1 MLRSKVVW
9 MLLAGAA
16 IGTFAMLPLRA
27 QDEAKPEAKPAEA
40 KAPEILRFA
49 SEDEPDN
56 ESLVHEALDQYVSLQ
71 FKDLPLRALAEA
83 VAKKCDISIVLNE
96 QSLTDEG
103 VATDTPIT
111 LNVSRVTLRSAL
123 KLALDPLQLRAIVDD
138 EVLMITTAADAV
150 NHLNLVVYDVTDL
163 EELRH
168 KEKER
173 GYSHFLQAI
182 QDSTGGEPDGPW
194 MDVDGEGGTMS
205 LLKLGDADLLAIR
218 QTEAVHRQ
226 IEQFLSDTRA
236 ALERE
241 DEEEEPVIAT
251 TAAAVE
257 KRLHRRVNVNFD
269 DVSWQT
275 AVKTLAAGIGVVV
288 QIDGAID
295 GGTPVTLRAKD
306 TQASTIFE
314 RLLKP
319 RQLGWQ
325 VTDMGLRI
333 ATTEALDREPE
344 VQVYDVVEFYSAN
357 NKEFDF
363 EGLIE
368 VIKTIEGPAEDGPR
382 MAAAGM
388 LLHGMPML
396 VVKTTRERQSRI
408 SLLFKDLRSAQERA
422 IRRFPGAVGRAI
434 DEP

>member
-27 QDEAKPEAKPAEA
+27 QDEAKPDAKPAEA
-40 KAPEILRFA
+40 KAPEILRFLP
-49 SEDEPDN
+49 EDEPDN
-56 ESLVHEALDQYVSLQ
+56 ESLVHETLDQYVSLQ
-71 FKDLPLRALAEA
+71 FKDLPLRALADA
-83 VAKKCDISIVLNE
+83 VAKKCDISVVIDA
-96 QSLTDEG
+96 QALTDEG
-103 VATDTPIT
+103 VAIDTPIT
-111 LNVSRVTLRSAL
+111 LNVARVTLRSAL

-173 GYSHFLQAI
+173 GYSNFLQAI

-241 DEEEEPVIAT
+241 DEEPVIAT

-257 KRLHRRVNVNFD
+257 RRLHRRVNVNFD

-306 TQASTIFE
+306 AQASTIFE

-368 VIKTIEGPAEDGPR
+368 VIKTIEGPAEDGPQ

-388 LLHGMPML
+388 LLQGMPML

-408 SLLFKDLRSAQERA
+408 SLLLKDLKSARERA

-434 DEP
+434 D